1 MKKSPENHKAYCHEY
16 YLKNR
21 DSEKTRS
28 MKYYKDHRIQQ
39 LQRMKIWHEKNKEQI
54 NLKMAIRRQQ
64 YKFLVLSHYGGNPP
78 KCECCEEKN
87 IKFLTIDHIKNN
99 GYEHRK
105 LIGEGSLAM
114 YLWIIRNNF
123 PKEFRVLCFNCNLG
137 RGINKGIC
145 PHKEE

>member
-1 MKKSPENHKAYCHEY
+1 MKKSPENHKAYSHEY
-16 YLKNR
+16 YLKNKE
-21 DSEKTRS
+21 SEKARGR
-28 MKYYKDHRIQQ
+28 KYYKEHRIQQ
-39 LQRMKIWHEKNKEQI
+39 LQRMKDWHEKNKEQV
-54 NLKMAIRRQQ
+54 NLKMAERRQK
-64 YKFLVLSHYGGNPP
+64 YKLLVLSHYGGNPP